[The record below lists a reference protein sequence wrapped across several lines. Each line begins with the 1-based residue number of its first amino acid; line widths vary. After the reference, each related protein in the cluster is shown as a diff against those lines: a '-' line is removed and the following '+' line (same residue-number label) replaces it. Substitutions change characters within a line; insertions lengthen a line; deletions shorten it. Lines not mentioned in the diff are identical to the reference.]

1 MSSYLEERIE
11 WYDHNYRMGTP
22 LISDAQFDQLEANLF
37 RVNPKADYFTKK
49 TVLPLPSLPK
59 NRIEEFID
67 GLTLQTR
74 LIIEP
79 KIDGCAIAI
88 QYIDGELVKAIS
100 RKGKDLTNKIK
111 KIPDV
116 PNQIGIRGL
125 FQVRGELYAPL
136 EYERPSYSQRQ
147 AAAYIRAAD
156 CKSDHLSFCSFQII
170 NGRLNQHESLIYLK
184 KLSFTVPE
192 YKSLKFTSQ
201 VEMFWQQW
209 ADKKLFANYPT
220 DGIVVKI
227 NSRKLQLLREK
238 SYGVYPHWQMAIK
251 Y

>member
-1 MSSYLEERIE
+1 MSTYLEERIE

-22 LISDAQFDQLEANLF
+22 LISDTQFDQLEANLY
-37 RVNPKADYFTKK
+37 RINPKANYFTKK
-49 TVLPLPSLPK
+49 TILPLPSLPK
-59 NRIEEFID
+59 NRIGLFIN
-67 GLTLQTR
+67 GLTLKTR

-100 RKGKDLTNKIK
+100 RKGRDITNKIK
-111 KIPDV
+111 KIPDI
-116 PNQIGIRGL
+116 PKQIAIRGL
-125 FQVRGELYAPL
+125 FQVRGELFSPS
-136 EYERPSYSQRQ
+136 EYERSTYSQRQ

-156 CKSDHLSFCSFQII
+156 SKSDHLRFCSFQII
-170 NGRLNQHESLIYLK
+170 NGRLNQHESLNYLK
-184 KLSFTVPE
+184 KLNFTIPE

-201 VEMFWQQW
+201 VEMFRNQW
-209 ADKKLFANYPT
+209 INKKLFTNYPT

-238 SYGVYPHWQMAIK
+238 SCGVYPFWQMAIK
-251 Y
+251 K

>member
-111 KIPDV
+111 KIPDI

-125 FQVRGELYAPL
+125 FQVRGELFAPL

-147 AAAYIRAAD
+147 AAEYIRAAD
-156 CKSDHLSFCSFQII
+156 SKSDHLSFCSFQII

-238 SYGVYPHWQMAIK
+238 SYEVYPFWQMAIK
-251 Y
+251 N